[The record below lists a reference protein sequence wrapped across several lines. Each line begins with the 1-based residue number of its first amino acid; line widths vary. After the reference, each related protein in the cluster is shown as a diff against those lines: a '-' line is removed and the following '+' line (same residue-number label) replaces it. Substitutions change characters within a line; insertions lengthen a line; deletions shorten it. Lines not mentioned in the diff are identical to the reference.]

1 MKVVRIASL
10 ALAFAFPF
18 STLSGEAF
26 AAAAKKDAKPAAAD
40 PKKKEADK
48 KASPASKEE
57 VRKGPAK
64 FKDMPKL
71 EDLEREK
78 IADQKRD
85 ESIESLKKI
94 IPKIEDGSPQK
105 AELLF
110 QLSELYWEK
119 SKYLYRKEMLKF
131 QEDEKKIDE
140 ARNRGER
147 VADAKEDHRESELY
161 RSETMRLYE
170 TVLREYPSY
179 ERKDEVLFALGYNLY
194 EIGKREQAVK
204 RYEELIKSYPNSK
217 FIGDGYVQLG
227 NHYFDVA
234 NNLSKAKEMYEKA
247 FQQKEPKIKSYA
259 LYKLAWC
266 DFNAGEHEKALKKL
280 QDVIEYVEK
289 QEKRKDMTDLKTEA
303 LNDSVTMFVQL
314 NRADDAIAYFKAKA
328 GKKTQLKLITRMG
341 YALYDAGHHENSI
354 KTFRLLLTDNPVAE
368 AAPDFQQQII
378 KGYEGLRQRDN
389 VKAETKKMAEL
400 YRPGSSWWKA
410 NESKKEVLR
419 NGFNVAEEAMRTV
432 VTEYHQEA
440 QKTKQAVTYRLA
452 GDIYKQYVDAF
463 ATGDDEAFISDY
475 AFNMKFYYAEIL
487 WALEEWEKAAK
498 QYDELVAFKIPS
510 RDTAKEISQEK
521 YRQSA
526 AYAAILAYNNL
537 VKIERG
543 QMVKSAVEGDKKID
557 EQKKKN
563 TVEKQAKVVKR
574 TVKELQEQP
583 LTKWELALANSCD
596 SYNKLFPNNQD
607 EIEVR
612 YQAAVLYYDRNHFVE
627 AAQRFTEIIGKWPE
641 DKRSADAADLTMS
654 VLEEKEEWKQL
665 NESSRAFLANKK
677 LVSAKQNAEFAKRT
691 AAIVEG
697 SQYKYVDLIV
707 YKKEK
712 KVKEAAEMF
721 LAFVA
726 EFPKSENADRALTYS
741 MLIFQEANELDKGIA
756 TAERVLKEYPGSNFE
771 LKNRYSLAKFYE
783 KIADFEKS
791 AAMYEDFIAAY
802 DTWAGPKAVGYD
814 NIKDLLK
821 KEKEAREK
829 EAKAAKA
836 APKKADPKAQ
846 AATAA
851 AGTNARW
858 AVGLIAAPPPK
869 DREKLEAFKKER
881 EELLKE
887 AEKED
892 WVSAAQFNAG
902 LWWEGLGK
910 SDKAIAQ
917 YQRYIARFKD
927 KKDVPD
933 IALNLGLIYEK
944 DKKYADALKTYDAF
958 LTTYAKDARVKDITR
973 FDIKYRQFLI
983 NKTLKNTAEMDRLAK
998 EIVAGYAK
1006 LNAEDKKND
1015 RAKLAFANS
1024 RFLLFE
1030 PTWNAYTGITFK
1042 NLKTLKNDLKAKT
1055 AKIQEIEKGYLEILQ
1070 IGNGEYGIAA
1080 LTRIGLAYGDFAQ
1093 NFLDSP
1099 DPKGL
1104 DEDQLSMYRGELE
1117 NRAFPLEEKALE
1129 GLEKALAKSY
1139 ELSVYNEW
1147 TLLAQDKVNKYKPGL
1162 YGKVRE
1168 VAYRGA
1174 EFFWEEG
1181 VDKGDFPTKSVPAP
1195 SKEGTPPPVKENT
1208 TAAATTAGEK

>member
-10 ALAFAFPF
+10 ALAFAFP
-18 STLSGEAF
+18 SVPAL
-26 AAAAKKDAKPAAAD
+26 AAAAKAKDTKPPAATD
-40 PKKKEADK
+40 PKKKDDK
-48 KASPASKEE
+48 KSPSREE

-78 IADQKRD
+78 IADQKRE

-94 IPKIEDGSPQK
+94 IPKIDEGSPQK

-140 ARNRGER
+140 ARNKGEK

-217 FIGDGYVQLG
+217 FIGDGFVQLG

-234 NNLSKAKEMYEKA
+234 NNLQKAKEMYEKA
-247 FQQKEPKIKSYA
+247 FAQREPKIKSYA

-303 LNDSVTMFVQL
+303 LSDSVTMFVQL

-341 YALYDAGHHENSI
+341 FALYDAGHHENSI
-354 KTFRLLLTDNPVAE
+354 KTFRLLLSDNPVAE
-368 AAPDFQQQII
+368 AAPDFTQQII

-463 ATGDDEAFISDY
+463 ATGDDEAFISDQ
-475 AFNMKFYYAEIL
+475 AFNMRFYYAEIL
-487 WALEEWEKAAK
+487 WALEDWEKAAK
-498 QYDELVAFKIPS
+498 QYDEVVAFKIPA

-526 AYAAILAYNNL
+526 AYAAILAYNNM

-543 QMVKSAVEGDKKID
+543 QMVKSTVADNAKI
-557 EQKKKN
+557 EENKKKAS
-563 TVEKQAKVVKR
+563 VQKAEKVVKR
-574 TVKELQEQP
+574 SVAQLQEQP
-583 LTKWELALANSCD
+583 LTKWEGALANACD
-596 SYNKLFPNNQD
+596 SYNKLFPNNND

-627 AAQRFTEIIGKWPE
+627 AARRFGDIIQKWPE

-665 NESSRAFLANKK
+665 NELSREFLANKK
-677 LVSAKQNAEFAKRT
+677 LVTAKANAEFAKRT
-691 AAIVEG
+691 SAIVEG
-697 SQYKYVDLIV
+697 SQYKYVDLVI

-712 KVKEAAEMF
+712 KVKEAAEKF

-741 MLIFQEANELDKGIA
+741 MLIFQEANELDKGIT

-829 EAKAAKA
+829 EAKAQKG
-836 APKKADPKAQ
+836 KKADPKAQ
-846 AATAA
+846 SATAA

-858 AVGLIAAPPPK
+858 VVGPIAPPPPK
-869 DREKLEAFKKER
+869 EKEKLESFKKER

-910 SDKAIAQ
+910 SDKALAA

-927 KKDVPD
+927 KKDVPE

-944 DKKYADALKTYDAF
+944 DKKYADAMKTYDAF
-958 LTTYAKDARVKDITR
+958 LTTYAKDARVKELTR

-983 NKTLKNTAEMDRLAK
+983 NKTLKNAAEMDKGAK
-998 EIVAGYAK
+998 DLVASYAK
-1006 LNAEDKKND
+1006 LNAEDKNNY
-1015 RAKLAFANS
+1015 RAKQAVANS

-1030 PTWNAYTGITFK
+1030 PQWSAYLGITFK

-1055 AKIQEIEKGYLEILQ
+1055 AKIQEIEKGYTEILAL
-1070 IGNGEYGIAA
+1070 GDGEYGIAA
-1080 LTRIGLAYGDFAQ
+1080 LTRIGLAYGDFSQ

-1104 DEDQLSMYRGELE
+1104 DEDQLSMYRSELE

-1129 GLEKALAKSY
+1129 ALDKALAKSY

-1147 TLLAQDKVNKYKPGL
+1147 TLLAQEKVNKYKPGL

-1174 EFFWEEG
+1174 EFFWSEAL
-1181 VDKGDFPTKSVPAP
+1181 DKGQGGTAPVPAP
-1195 SKEGTPPPVKENT
+1195 SKEGAPPPAKKDNT

>member
-1 MKVVRIASL
+1 MKVVRIAAL
-10 ALAFAFPF
+10 ALAFSVP
-18 STLSGEAF
+18 
-26 AAAAKKDAKPAAAD
+26 AAAADAKKKGAGADKPGPAAAA
-40 PKKKEADK
+40 PKKDEK
-48 KASPASKEE
+48 KAASRED

-64 FKDMPKL
+64 FSAALPKL
-71 EDLEREK
+71 EDVERER

-119 SKYLYRKEMLKF
+119 SKYLNRKEMLKF
-131 QEDEKKIDE
+131 QEDEKKVDE
-140 ARNRGER
+140 ARNKGEK

-179 ERKDEVLFALGYNLY
+179 DRKDEVLFALGYNLY

-204 RYEELIKSYPNSK
+204 RYEELIKGYPNSK

-354 KTFRLLLTDNPVAE
+354 KTFRLLLSDNPVAE
-368 AAPDFQQQII
+368 AAPDFTQQII

-400 YRPGSSWWKA
+400 YRPGSAWWKA

-419 NGFNVAEEAMRTV
+419 NGFNVAEEGMRTV

-487 WALEEWEKAAK
+487 WALEEWEKAAQ
-498 QYDELVAFKIPS
+498 QYDGLVAFKIPN
-510 RDTAKEISQEK
+510 RETAKEISQEK
-521 YRQSA
+521 YRKSA

-543 QMVKSAVEGDKKID
+543 QMVKAAVDDKAKI
-557 EQKKKN
+557 EENKKKN
-563 TVEKQAKVVKR
+563 NVQKAEKVVKR
-574 TVKELQEQP
+574 SVKELQEQP
-583 LTKWELALANSCD
+583 LTKWEGALASSCD
-596 SYNKLFPNNQD
+596 SYNKLFPNNED

-654 VLEEKEEWKQL
+654 VLEEKEEWLEL
-665 NESSRAFLANKK
+665 NKSSRAFLANKK
-677 LVSAKQNAEFAKRT
+677 LIGAKQNAEFAKRT
-691 AAIVEG
+691 GQIVEG
-697 SQYKYVDLIV
+697 SQYKYVDIVV

-721 LAFVA
+721 LAFVH

-741 MLIFQEANELDKGIA
+741 MLIFQDANELDRGI
-756 TAERVLKEYPGSNFE
+756 TTGERVLKEYPGTNFE
-771 LKNRYSLAKFYE
+771 LKARYSLAKFYE

-802 DTWAGPKAVGYD
+802 DAWAGPKAVGYD

-821 KEKEAREK
+821 KEKEQK
-829 EAKAAKA
+829 DKDAKAAAAAAKGKA
-836 APKKADPKAQ
+836 AAKDAPKE
-846 AATAA
+846 T
-851 AGTNARW
+851 RW
-858 AVGLIAAPPPK
+858 SVGQIAAAPPK
-869 DREKLEAFKKER
+869 EKEKLESFKKER
-881 EELLKE
+881 ADLTKE

-910 SDKAIAQ
+910 SDKAIAA
-917 YQRYIARFKD
+917 YNRYIARFKE
-927 KKDVPD
+927 KKDVPE
-933 IALNLGLIYEK
+933 IALNIGLILEK
-944 DKKYADALKTYDAF
+944 DKKYPEAMKTFEAF
-958 LTTYAKDARVKDITR
+958 ATTYAKDPRVKEITK
-973 FDIKYRQFLI
+973 FDLKYRAFLD
-983 NKTLKNTAEMDRLAK
+983 NKILKNNAEMDRIAK
-998 EIVAGYAK
+998 DIVAAYPK
-1006 LNAEDKKND
+1006 LSAEDKKD
-1015 RAKLAFANS
+1015 ERAKLAYAHT
-1024 RFLLFE
+1024 RFYLYE
-1030 PTWNAYTGITFK
+1030 PTWNAYTAVTFK
-1042 NLKTLKNDLKAKT
+1042 NIKTLKNDLKTKT
-1055 AKIQEIEKGYLEILQ
+1055 QKIQEIEKGYTDILA
-1070 IGNGEYGIAA
+1070 IGNGEYGVAA
-1080 LTRIGLAYGDFAQ
+1080 LTRIGLAYGDMSQ

-1099 DPKGL
+1099 TPKGF
-1104 DEDQLSMYRGELE
+1104 DEDQTDMYRTALE
-1117 NRAFPLEEKALE
+1117 EKAFPLEEKALE
-1129 GLEKALAKSY
+1129 ALDKALAKSY
-1139 ELSVYNEW
+1139 ELSIYNEW

-1162 YGKVRE
+1162 YAKVRE

-1174 EFFWEEG
+1174 EFFWEEPL
-1181 VDKGDFPTKSVPAP
+1181 DKTGGTAPVPAP
-1195 SKEGTPPPVKENT
+1195 SKEGTPAPAEPAKANT
-1208 TAAATTAGEK
+1208 TAQAAPAAGGEK

>member
-1 MKVVRIASL
+1 MKVVRIAAL
-10 ALAFAFPF
+10 ALAFAFALP
-18 STLSGEAF
+18 TAG
-26 AAAAKKDAKPAAAD
+26 AAAADAKKKGADKPAAAD
-40 PKKKEADK
+40 AKKKDEK
-48 KASPASKEE
+48 KAASREE

-64 FKDMPKL
+64 FKDLPRL
-71 EDLEREK
+71 EDVEREK

-131 QEDEKKIDE
+131 QEDEKKVDE
-140 ARNRGER
+140 ARNKGEK

-179 ERKDEVLFALGYNLY
+179 DRKDEVLFALGYNLY
-194 EIGKREQAVK
+194 EIGKRDQAVK
-204 RYEELIKSYPNSK
+204 RYEELIKGYPNSK

-234 NNLSKAKEMYEKA
+234 NNLGKAKEMYEKA

-289 QEKRKDMTDLKTEA
+289 QEKKKEMTDLKTEA

-328 GKKTQLKLITRMG
+328 GKKMQLKLITRMG

-354 KTFRLLLTDNPVAE
+354 KTFRLLLSDNPVAE
-368 AAPDFQQQII
+368 AAPDFTQQII

-400 YRPGSSWWKA
+400 YRPGSAWWKA

-419 NGFNVAEEAMRTV
+419 NGFNVAEEGMRTV

-487 WALEEWEKAAK
+487 WALEEWEKAAQ
-498 QYDELVAFKIPS
+498 QYDGVVAFKIPG

-543 QMVKSAVEGDKKID
+543 QMVKSVVDDKAKI
-557 EQKKKN
+557 EENKKKA
-563 TVEKQAKVVKR
+563 TVQKAEKVVKR
-574 TVKELQEQP
+574 SVKELQEQP
-583 LTKWELALANSCD
+583 LTKFEGLLANACD

-612 YQAAVLYYDRNHFVE
+612 YQAAVIYYDRNHFID

-654 VLEEKEEWKQL
+654 VLEEKEEWLEL
-665 NESSRAFLANKK
+665 NKSSRAFQANKK
-677 LVSAKQNAEFAKRT
+677 LMGAKANAEFAKRT
-691 AAIVEG
+691 TAIVEG

-712 KVKEAAEMF
+712 KVKEAAELF
-721 LAFVA
+721 LAFVH

-741 MLIFQEANELDKGIA
+741 MLIFQEANELDRGIT
-756 TAERVLKEYPGSNFE
+756 TAERVLKEYPGTNFE
-771 LKNRYSLAKFYE
+771 LKARYSLAKFYE
-783 KIADFEKS
+783 KIADFSKS

-802 DTWAGPKAVGYD
+802 DNWAGPKAVGFD

-821 KEKEAREK
+821 KEKEAKDK
-829 EAKAAKA
+829 EAKAAA
-836 APKKADPKAQ
+836 AQKGKKPETKEAKDTRWSVGVIAQ
-846 AATAA
+846 APAKEK
-851 AGTNARW
+851 
-858 AVGLIAAPPPK
+858 L
-869 DREKLEAFKKER
+869 KLEAFNKER
-881 EELLKE
+881 AELIKE

-892 WVSAAQFNAG
+892 WISAAQFNAG

-910 SDKAIAQ
+910 SDLAISA
-917 YQRYIARFKD
+917 YNRYIARFKD

-933 IALNLGLIYEK
+933 IALNIGLIYEK
-944 DKKYADALKTYDAF
+944 DKKYGDALKTFDAF
-958 LTTYAKDARVKDITR
+958 LATYAKDARVKEITR
-973 FDIKYRQFLI
+973 FDLKYREYLI
-983 NKTLKNTAEMDRLAK
+983 QKTLKSTADMDKLAK
-998 EIVAGYAK
+998 EIVAAYPK
-1006 LNAEDKKND
+1006 LSAEDKNND
-1015 RAKLAFANS
+1015 RAKLAFAHT
-1024 RFLLFE
+1024 RFYLYE
-1030 PTWNAYTGITFK
+1030 PTWNAYLAINFK

-1055 AKIQEIEKGYLEILQ
+1055 KAIQDIEKGYTDILA

-1080 LTRIGLAYGDFAQ
+1080 LTRIGLAYGDMSQ

-1099 DPKGL
+1099 TPKGF
-1104 DEDQLSMYRGELE
+1104 DEDQTDMYRTALE
-1117 NRAFPLEEKALE
+1117 EKAFPLEEKALE
-1129 GLEKALAKSY
+1129 ALDKALAKSY
-1139 ELSVYNEW
+1139 ELSIYNEW

-1174 EFFWEEG
+1174 EFFWEEPI
-1181 VDKGDFPTKSVPAP
+1181 DKTGGTASIPAP
-1195 SKEGTPPPVKENT
+1195 SNEGTPAPAKAPEKSNT
-1208 TAAATTAGEK
+1208 TAAASPAAGEK

>member
-1 MKVVRIASL
+1 MKVVRIVASL
-10 ALAFAFPF
+10 ALALAIP
-18 STLSGEAF
+18 AF
-26 AAAAKKDAKPAAAD
+26 AADAKKGAKPGAAAD
-40 PKKKEADK
+40 KKKDEK
-48 KASPASKEE
+48 KSPSREE

-71 EDLEREK
+71 EDVERER

-131 QEDEKKIDE
+131 QEDEKKVDE
-140 ARNRGER
+140 AKNRGEK

-194 EIGKREQAVK
+194 ELGKREQAVK
-204 RYEELIKSYPNSK
+204 RYEELIKGYPNSR

-234 NNLSKAKEMYEKA
+234 NNLGKAKEMYEKA
-247 FQQKEPKIKSYA
+247 FQNREPKIKSYA

-266 DFNAGEHEKALKKL
+266 DFNAGDHEKALKKL
-280 QDVIEYVEK
+280 QDVIEFVEK
-289 QEKRKDMTDLKTEA
+289 QEKRKEMTDLKTEA
-303 LNDSVTMFVQL
+303 LTDSVTMFVQL

-328 GKKTQLKLITRMG
+328 GKKMQLKLITRMG
-341 YALYDAGHHENSI
+341 FALYDAGHHENSI
-354 KTFRLLLTDNPVAE
+354 KTFRLLLSDNPVAE
-368 AAPDFQQQII
+368 SAPDFTQQII
-378 KGYEGLRQRDN
+378 KGYEGLRQREN

-475 AFNMKFYYAEIL
+475 AFNMRFYYAEIL

-498 QYDELVAFKIPS
+498 QYDEVVSFKIPK

-526 AYAAILAYNNL
+526 AYAAILAYNNM

-543 QMVKSAVEGDKKID
+543 QMVKASVDDKAKID
-557 EQKKKN
+557 ETKKKN
-563 TVEKQAKVVKR
+563 TVEKQAKVTKR
-574 TVKELQEQP
+574 SVKELQEQP
-583 LTKWELALANSCD
+583 LTRWEGALANACD

-612 YQAAVLYYDRNHFVE
+612 YQAAVLFYDRNHFVE

-654 VLEEKEEWKQL
+654 VLEEKEEWEQL
-665 NESSRAFLANKK
+665 NKSSREFLANKK

-691 AAIVEG
+691 AQIVEG
-697 SQYKYVDLIV
+697 SQYKYVDLII

-712 KVKEAAEMF
+712 RVKEAAEKF
-721 LAFVA
+721 LAFVQ

-741 MLIFQEANELDKGIA
+741 MLIFQEANELDRGIT
-756 TAERVLKEYPGSNFE
+756 TAERVLREYPGTNFE
-771 LKNRYSLAKFYE
+771 LKARYSLAKFYE

-829 EAKAAKA
+829 EAKANKG
-836 APKKADPKAQ
+836 KKPDPKA
-846 AATAA
+846 TAA
-851 AGTNARW
+851 SGTAPRW
-858 AVGLIAAPPPK
+858 VVGPIAAPAPK
-869 DREKLEAFKKER
+869 EREKLESFKKER
-881 EELLKE
+881 EELIKE

-892 WVSAAQFNAG
+892 WISAAQFNAG

-910 SDKAIAQ
+910 SDKAINQ

-927 KKDVPD
+927 KKDVPE
-933 IALNLGLIYEK
+933 IALNIGLIYEK
-944 DKKYADALKTYDAF
+944 DKKYPDAMKTFDAF
-958 LTTYAKDARVKDITR
+958 LATYAKDPRVKELTR
-973 FDIKYRQFLI
+973 FDLKYREFLDQKI
-983 NKTLKNTAEMDRLAK
+983 LKNTQEMDRLAK
-998 EIVAGYAK
+998 DIVAAYVK
-1006 LNAEDKKND
+1006 LNAEEKKD
-1015 RAKLAFANS
+1015 ERAKLAYAHC
-1024 RFLLFE
+1024 RFYLFE
-1030 PTWNAYTGITFK
+1030 PTWNQYLAMNFK

-1055 AKIQEIEKGYLEILQ
+1055 AKIQEVEKGYTDILG
-1070 IGNGEYGIAA
+1070 IGNGEFGIAA
-1080 LTRIGLAYGDFAQ
+1080 LTRIGLAYGDMSQA
-1093 NFLDSP
+1093 FLDSP
-1099 DPKGL
+1099 TPKGF
-1104 DEDQLSMYRGELE
+1104 DEDQESMYRTALE
-1117 NRAFPLEEKALE
+1117 EKAFPLEEKAIEALD
-1129 GLEKALAKSY
+1129 KALAKSY

-1168 VAYRGA
+1168 VAYRGS
-1174 EFFWEEG
+1174 EFFWEEKIDKTGGTGG
-1181 VDKGDFPTKSVPAP
+1181 VSAP
-1195 SKEGTPPPVKENT
+1195 SKEGTPPPPTKENT
-1208 TAAATTAGEK
+1208 TAAAPPSAGEK